1 MRGCNPPNARRLQRV
16 TRVLSDLSSDS
27 HISSIP
33 QRVTRVLSDY
43 GQRVQKSVFEL
54 RLDERQLQKLLRRL
68 AAIID
73 LEEEGIKIF
82 PLCAD
87 CQGKKF
93 GMGKVCF
100 SVKSPRWLVI

>member
-1 MRGCNPPNARRLQRV
+1 MKNNESDYLALYDIGNARRL
-16 TRVLSDLSSDS
+16 
-27 HISSIP
+27 

-73 LEEEGIKIF
+73 FEEDGIKIF

-100 SVKSPRWLVI
+100 SIKSPRWLVI

>member
-1 MRGCNPPNARRLQRV
+1 MKNNESDYLALYDIGNARRL
-16 TRVLSDLSSDS
+16 
-27 HISSIP
+27 

-73 LEEEGIKIF
+73 LEEDGIKIF
-82 PLCAD
+82 PLCVD

>member
-1 MRGCNPPNARRLQRV
+1 MKNNESDYLALYDIGNARRL
-16 TRVLSDLSSDS
+16 
-27 HISSIP
+27 

-73 LEEEGIKIF
+73 LEEDGIKIF